1 MYKKFPILN
10 DQEWLYEQYVLNKR
24 STINISK
31 EIGCNCS
38 LVRQACLNY
47 GFEIRNY
54 RNAQINKERDFVLNK
69 SVLYGTLLGDSSLCI
84 SNKKSKIAQPFFRK
98 RNLFAEHVLFCSQF
112 LIKNA
117 FSKIKTVNENSKFSK
132 KNIST
137 IISLS
142 DDLLR
147 EFYDK
152 WYPLPFRK
160 KVIPQ
165 DMFIDQV
172 VLLHWFLDD
181 GWSHIR
187 VRKECKN
194 QKTKQVIVGFCSQSF
209 SIEDNER
216 LCVLMNEKF
225 NLGAK
230 IFPVKTGSGWS
241 IKIPQSKTKLFFQ
254 IIGPPPI
261 TCLSYK
267 WKWTEEELRF
277 I

>member
-172 VLLHWFLDD
+172 VLLHWSWTMDGAIFELEKNVKIKKQNKLLWDFALSLFQKKIMKDYVFL
-181 GWSHIR
+181 
-187 VRKECKN
+187 
-194 QKTKQVIVGFCSQSF
+194 
-209 SIEDNER
+209 
-216 LCVLMNEKF
+216 
-225 NLGAK
+225 
-230 IFPVKTGSGWS
+230 
-241 IKIPQSKTKLFFQ
+241 
-254 IIGPPPI
+254 
-261 TCLSYK
+261 
-267 WKWTEEELRF
+267 
-277 I
+277 